1 MSRLFEMIEA
11 CHQAAVILPAR
22 RSTREVIDYLVET
35 YDAFEIDDPIRKA
48 RIKFHALPPEVLA
61 EKGIRMYD
69 VIEDFQIL
77 HQFSNDYYN
86 IDLKIFE
93 LPRNR
98 HTRELYDHA
107 TGTIL
112 VLFDLTNETIE
123 CINGLFLIDEL
134 IVYRGIEQRDADEE
148 NKVFRE
154 YCSSLRELGVLDD
167 YVAVPFETQ
176 AQRTIEF
183 LKQTD

>member
-11 CHQAAVILPAR
+11 CHQAAVILPER
-22 RSTREVIDYLVET
+22 RSMREIMEYLVET

-48 RIKFHALPPEVLA
+48 RMKFHALPPEVLE
-61 EKGIRMYD
+61 EKGIQMYD

-77 HQFSNDYYN
+77 HQFSNEYYN

-112 VLFDLTNETIE
+112 VLFDLTNETME

-134 IVYRGIEQRDADEE
+134 TVFRGIEQKDADQE
-148 NKVFRE
+148 NRVFRE

-167 YVAVPFETQ
+167 YVAQPFETQ
-176 AQRTIEF
+176 AQRTIDF
-183 LKQTD
+183 LTKSD